1 MVSEGEAPVVCG
13 TRTYTVIEDRPV
25 EKERHTTIL
34 EHHKWEK
41 NFVIET
47 RFIGERELTDQIKVR
62 AQSFRTPFGVWKSKM
77 GRPSCV
83 SLLRKHQ
90 TDPFIGLF

>member
-1 MVSEGEAPVVCG
+1 MVSEGEAPLVCG
-13 TRTYTVIEDRPV
+13 TRTYTVIEDRRV

-47 RFIGERELTDQIKVR
+47 RFIGERELTDQTKVC
-62 AQSFRTPFGVWKSKM
+62 AKIFWMSFGV
-77 GRPSCV
+77 
-83 SLLRKHQ
+83 
-90 TDPFIGLF
+90 